1 MIKYIA
7 TAHYADA
14 DISCESHS
22 LDTIMDF
29 LSEHEETHQDVINAH
44 TGEVLY
50 IGNSPTGEDYIED
63 EFLNTTVEWML
74 TAPGGA
80 QPQADPR
87 EEIIRDIMEVCEEFG
102 ATFSMIL

>member
-1 MIKYIA
+1 MIKYLA

-14 DISCESHS
+14 DMSCESYS

-29 LSEHEETHQDVINAH
+29 LSEHEETHQDVINAD

-50 IGNSPTGEDYIED
+50 IGNNPSGEDYIED
-63 EFLNTTVEWML
+63 EFLDILGEWIV

-80 QPQADPR
+80 KPQADPR
-87 EEIIRDIMEVCEEFG
+87 EEIIRDIMEVCAEFG
-102 ATFSMIL
+102 ATFGMIL